1 MRYQAHSLGA
11 VDPTSRTAIC
21 SDCGFVHVKYE
32 KQPSGNY
39 EWRCALTCKASY
51 QGQRSLRNRSVP
63 SQPSLTRLGRS
74 YSEARKVRC
83 RSISISVGF

>member
-11 VDPTSRTAIC
+11 VDPTSRIANC
-21 SDCGFVHVKYE
+21 SDCGFVHVRYE

-51 QGQRSLRNRSVP
+51 KASYQRE
-63 SQPSLTRLGRS
+63 RLGDLNAPALGLR
-74 YSEARKVRC
+74 
-83 RSISISVGF
+83 VG